1 MLSSP
6 KNSPVR
12 FSFDTQTLVLYTPS
26 PLNGRD
32 VFLPLR
38 QLNIK
43 TGGFDLPI
51 KSFNAE
57 EILYYC
63 VSIITIVTFGSG
75 FTRLFAGAFGH
86 PRSDDIMDFNPITN
100 LDIIGTIVFFLGGFG
115 WGRQVDDQKIR
126 FKKNKLGWCL
136 ISLIAPF
143 ASLTLAMS
151 AAYVKHFFWT
161 DRVIEVV
168 LYLSVA
174 ATAYHV
180 LPIPPLA
187 GSRLIYLVVP
197 QDKERIWRLFSKIG
211 PFIILGL
218 VLADR
223 FSGTPFLRE
232 TITPVLD
239 VVTRFAEYY

>member
-1 MLSSP
+1 M
-6 KNSPVR
+6 
-12 FSFDTQTLVLYTPS
+12 
-26 PLNGRD
+26 
-32 VFLPLR
+32 
-38 QLNIK
+38 
-43 TGGFDLPI
+43 PI

-63 VSIITIVTFGSG
+63 VAILAIATFSSG
-75 FTRLFAGAFGH
+75 FTRLFARSFSR
-86 PRSDDIMDFNPITN
+86 PRSDDVFDFNPLTN
-100 LDIIGTIVFFLGGFG
+100 LDIVGTIVFFLGGFG
-115 WGRQVDDQKIR
+115 WGRQMDDQKIR
-126 FKKNKLGWCL
+126 FKKQKLGWCL

-151 AAYVKHFFWT
+151 AAYIKHFLWT

-187 GSRLIYLVVP
+187 GSRLIYLLLP
-197 QDKERIWRLFSKIG
+197 QERIWRLFSKAG

-218 VLADR
+218 VLIDR
-223 FSGTPFLRE
+223 LSGTPFLRE
-232 TITPVLD
+232 AIAPVLD
-239 VVTRFAEYY
+239 AVTRFTEYH

>member
-1 MLSSP
+1 M
-6 KNSPVR
+6 
-12 FSFDTQTLVLYTPS
+12 
-26 PLNGRD
+26 
-32 VFLPLR
+32 
-38 QLNIK
+38 
-43 TGGFDLPI
+43 PI

-63 VSIITIVTFGSG
+63 VAIFVITTFGSG

-86 PRSDDIMDFNPITN
+86 PRSDDIIDFNPITN
-100 LDIIGTIVFFLGGFG
+100 LDIVGTIVFFLGGFG
-115 WGRQVDDQKIR
+115 WGKQVDDKKIR
-126 FKKNKLGWCL
+126 FKKQKLGWCL

-151 AAYVKHFFWT
+151 AAYIKHFLWT

-187 GSRLIYLVVP
+187 GSRLIYLLLP
-197 QDKERIWRLFSKIG
+197 QERIWRLFSKAG
-211 PFIILGL
+211 PFIILVL
-218 VLADR
+218 VLIDR
-223 FSGTPFLRE
+223 FSGIPFLRE
-232 TITPVLD
+232 AMTPVLD
-239 VVTRFAEYY
+239 LVTRFAEYY

>member
-1 MLSSP
+1 LDKIKHFSKVSS
-6 KNSPVR
+6 R
-12 FSFDTQTLVLYTPS
+12 
-26 PLNGRD
+26 NGRD
-32 VFLPLR
+32 VFLTLH

-43 TGGFDLPI
+43 IGGFDLLI
-51 KSFNAE
+51 KSFNTD

-63 VSIITIVTFGSG
+63 VSILVIVTFGSG

-86 PRSDDIMDFNPITN
+86 PRRDDIIDFNPITN
-100 LDIIGTIVFFLGGFG
+100 LDIVGTIVFFLGGFG

-126 FKKNKLGWCL
+126 FKKQKLGWCL

-143 ASLTLAMS
+143 ASLTIAMS
-151 AAYVKHFFWT
+151 AAYIKHFLWT

-168 LYLSVA
+168 LYLSAA

-187 GSRLIYLVVP
+187 GSRLIYLMLP
-197 QDKERIWRLFSKIG
+197 QERVWRLFSKAG

-218 VLADR
+218 VLIDR
-223 FSGTPFLRE
+223 FSGIPFLRE
-232 TITPVLD
+232 AIAPVLD
-239 VVTRFAEYY
+239 AVTRFAEYY